1 MKKEKKPKKPVSDS
15 LAIAAAIIAGVVIFY
30 FREFVDPEV
39 VTNTVIVT
47 GLTVLLTAIV
57 GAIILVRKDNKA
69 KTDKEKQR
77 EEELKNLDTEKLDAL
92 ISEIKIRTAQSAYR
106 IKMSESGDISIFDS
120 KLGGLPYWP
129 NSMDYPLSKNGEKLV
144 LLAQINFDKAKLH
157 DYRLPKHGLLQF
169 FILGDDL
176 SGVNYEDPFA
186 QENFRVV
193 YHAEL
198 DRSVTAESVRAL
210 GIKANTDF
218 DGTEDYLPSYDE
230 MLMSF
235 EGMTDYMT
243 DSVDE
248 FDELAAHVYRE
259 LFDEDLV
266 QGSLWRTLNSTE
278 YDYFYDGFQDCTFG
292 HKMLGYPSFTQS
304 DPRCGEYQGEYETLL
319 LQIDSQDDIM
329 WGDSGI
335 ANFFIN
341 EKDLRKLDFSNVMYT
356 WDCY

>member
-1 MKKEKKPKKPVSDS
+1 MKKEKKPKKPASDS
-15 LAIAAAIIAGVVIFY
+15 LAIVAAIIAGVVIFY

-39 VTNTVIVT
+39 VTDTIIVV

-57 GAIILVRKDNKA
+57 SAVILVRKDNKA

-77 EEELKNLDTEKLDAL
+77 EEELKNLDTEKLDKL
-92 ISEIKIRTAQSAYR
+92 ISEIKFRTAQAAYR
-106 IKMSESGDISIFDS
+106 IKMSESADISIFDS
-120 KLGGLPYWP
+120 KFGGLPYWP
-129 NSMDYPLSKNGEKLV
+129 DSMDYPLSKNGEKLV

-157 DYRLPKHGLLQF
+157 DYRLPKHGMLQF

-176 SGVNYEDPFA
+176 SGVNYEDPFS

-193 YHAEL
+193 YHREP
-198 DRSVTAESVRAL
+198 DKSVTAESVRAL
-210 GIKANTDF
+210 GVKANTDF
-218 DGTEDYLPSYDE
+218 DGTDDYLPSYKE

-235 EGMTDYMT
+235 EEMTDYTT
-243 DSVDE
+243 DSVDG
-248 FDELAAHVYRE
+248 FDELAGHIYKE
-259 LFDEDLV
+259 LFDEELV
-266 QGSLWRTLNSTE
+266 QGSLWRTLNSAENDYIYDAFQE
-278 YDYFYDGFQDCTFG
+278 YSFG
-292 HKMLGYPSFTQS
+292 HKMLGYPSFTQC

-329 WGDSGI
+329 WGDCGI

-341 EKDLRKLDFSNVMYT
+341 EKDLKKLDFSNVLYN